1 MIADIGFYSFN
12 YGTCAK
18 IPEEHFMLWE
28 KRAEAELS
36 RLTSGK
42 LANTEITYNIQLCI
56 CDIAEALYI
65 AESRRGISSE
75 NNDGYSVTY
84 DKDAAAGGEILE
96 IAKRYL
102 AGTDLLYRGVC
113 L

>member
-12 YGTCAK
+12 YGTAAK

-28 KRAEAELS
+28 KRAEAELKK
-36 RLTSGK
+36 LTSGR
-42 LANTEITYNIQLCI
+42 LQAAEITDDIKLCI
-56 CDIAEALYI
+56 CEIAEALYT
-65 AESRRGISSE
+65 AESRKGISSE

-84 DKDAAAGGEILE
+84 DKDGASSDKVITE

-102 AGTDLLYRGVC
+102 AGTDLLFRGVC
-113 L
+113 

>member
-1 MIADIGFYSFN
+1 MIADVGFYSFN
-12 YGTCAK
+12 YGTAAK

-28 KRAEAELS
+28 KRAEAELL

-42 LANTEITYNIQLCI
+42 LSNAEITDNIKLCI
-56 CDIAEALYI
+56 CDIAEAMYE
-65 AESRRGISSE
+65 AESRKGITSE

-84 DKDAAAGGEILE
+84 DKDAAADGEILD

-102 AGTDLLYRGVC
+102 AGTDLLYRGV
-113 L
+113 